1 MEIIL
6 DGQVGAYAGM
16 ISFLKEISIYK
27 RAARFKRIAVG
38 ALLVV
43 GIFLVF
49 QVIRLSLFSE
59 DNQIKGVVEEFYGY
73 EQDSDF
79 ASSWRLFHSVMKQ
92 KFNKS
97 DYIQTRAHVFMNDFG
112 VETFGIMQGK
122 CENRGLTPM
131 FTF

>member
-1 MEIIL
+1 MKVRWVWLNGRGVEGCRYIEIIL

-16 ISFLKEISIYK
+16 ISFLEISMYK

-59 DNQIKGVVEEFYGY
+59 DSQIKGVVEEFYGY

-79 ASSWRLFHSVMKQ
+79 GQFMEIVSF
-92 KFNKS
+92 S
-97 DYIQTRAHVFMNDFG
+97 D
-112 VETFGIMQGK
+112 ETKVQ
-122 CENRGLTPM
+122 
-131 FTF
+131 